1 MFVTCSYSEDTD
13 IINIL
18 HEIGM
23 RTFEDVFRENM
34 IRIQDVEDLTDKDF
48 EKLGVTAI
56 GLQLRLKQACR
67 NQRQAANCRGRE
79 LNLLTDWL
87 VEHGVYG
94 IIPPYTEHKRDTMV
108 RQLLKG
114 HVYLRIHAEI
124 AQFRR
129 GLNSLEFYT
138 LMKSNSEEMRELFLH
153 TFSSSM
159 ITMQKLKEITYINYS
174 EDGSNDKKKE
184 EDTVYAFELFLQDCS
199 EDTSEINLNQLL
211 VFWTGADTIPPL
223 GFHKKLEIF
232 VEDPALLPVA
242 HTCDL
247 SLELSRGETPE
258 EFHRKMELAITCG
271 GEFHLA

>member
-56 GLQLRLKQACR
+56 GLQLRVKQACR
-67 NQRQAANCRGRE
+67 NQRQ
-79 LNLLTDWL
+79 
-87 VEHGVYG
+87 
-94 IIPPYTEHKRDTMV
+94 
-108 RQLLKG
+108 
-114 HVYLRIHAEI
+114 
-124 AQFRR
+124 
-129 GLNSLEFYT
+129 
-138 LMKSNSEEMRELFLH
+138 
-153 TFSSSM
+153 
-159 ITMQKLKEITYINYS
+159 
-174 EDGSNDKKKE
+174 
-184 EDTVYAFELFLQDCS
+184 

-211 VFWTGADTIPPL
+211 AFWTGADTIPPL
-223 GFHKKLEIF
+223 GFHKKLEIKF

-247 SLELSRGETPE
+247 SLELSRGETPRNIDNHFLKE
-258 EFHRKMELAITCG
+258 YFFKQR
-271 GEFHLA
+271 